1 LGYLRNK
8 SLPRTANRVEAD
20 SAMQSPK
27 AVDNFVLVGFMG
39 SGKSSVG
46 REIARRRHMQFLDT
60 DSIIRQK
67 YSKSISEIFAT
78 VGELTFRAEET
89 RCLEGLQSRERIV
102 LATGGGIVS
111 RAQNRSL
118 IKSLGIVIW
127 LTASEEMIW
136 DRVSRN
142 NSRPMLQT
150 SDPRT
155 TIRQLLTERGPFYHE
170 VSNVTVETTGL
181 SHCEVADLVL
191 LELDHWLADEARD

>member
-1 LGYLRNK
+1 VRLI
-8 SLPRTANRVEAD
+8 VEAD

-27 AVDNFVLVGFMG
+27 PVDNFVLVGFMG

-60 DSIIRQK
+60 DSLIRQK
-67 YSKSISEIFAT
+67 YSKSISEIFT
-78 VGELTFRAEET
+78 TFGEPAFRAEET
-89 RCLEGLQSRERIV
+89 RCLQGLQEREQIV

-111 RAQNRSL
+111 RAGNRSL

-150 SDPRT
+150 PDPKN
-155 TIRQLLTERGPFYHE
+155 TIRHLLAERNPFYHE
-170 VSNVTVETTGL
+170 VSDITVETTGL
-181 SHCEVADLVL
+181 THCEVADLVL
-191 LELDHWLADEARD
+191 IELNHWLIDEARD